1 MKETATRIKFKKCAL
16 KQCNIKFIWI
26 FFRKKTKPPPHWG
39 RKKEWGV
46 CTDSSRA
53 SLNPCCYRQTVN
65 HCITT
70 SDSSIFWPLKD
81 GKFLQN
87 VASTAINP
95 QTPAEKA
102 ICLTSCSYANLIT
115 ELSLSYCTLAFIQSS
130 YQNNQ
135 IQLQN
140 TFTDFSVGI
149 YDHSADVIPDA
160 YTRFLCMQ
168 TMTVK
173 LHRNKSITAALIF
186 ETIHLFCSMSA
197 KHCVYKVI
205 GQSVARQNFHS
216 KTLFY
221 HKRWSRE
228 ECWWSISGSWIIIS
242 KSNIC
247 SYLKHLPTA
256 LLCHVIS

>member
-1 MKETATRIKFKKCAL
+1 MQTLLLNCHCPIVPWHLSSLHIRIIKFSY
-16 KQCNIKFIWI
+16 
-26 FFRKKTKPPPHWG
+26 KTH
-39 RKKEWGV
+39 
-46 CTDSSRA
+46 
-53 SLNPCCYRQTVN
+53 LQTFLWEFM
-65 HCITT
+65 TT
-70 SDSSIFWPLKD
+70 V
-81 GKFLQN
+81 Q
-87 VASTAINP
+87 
-95 QTPAEKA
+95 
-102 ICLTSCSYANLIT
+102 
-115 ELSLSYCTLAFIQSS
+115 
-130 YQNNQ
+130 
-135 IQLQN
+135 
-140 TFTDFSVGI
+140 
-149 YDHSADVIPDA
+149 IPDA

-242 KSNIC
+242 KYNIF

-256 LLCHVIS
+256 SLCHVIS